1 MIQGSALI
9 VGTDHEDFIQG
20 SADFI
25 VINDQISGKDMRHTI
40 FSYIGIDSVFGGA
53 GVIKFRV
60 DKEMIRFLERAVMTT
75 CLDVLT
81 TITLL

>member
-1 MIQGSALI
+1 MIEGSALI
-9 VGTDHEDFIQG
+9 VRTDYEDFIQG
-20 SADFI
+20 SANFI
-25 VINDQISGKDMRHTI
+25 IIKDQISGKDMCHTI

-60 DKEMIRFLERAVMTT
+60 DNEMIRFLERAVVTT
-75 CLDVLT
+75 CLDILT